1 MTRDSNSD
9 DGSSSDSQDIYFADG
24 IRKYNSVEAFNKE
37 LPRTVEL
44 INTPDGDSVYVIG
57 TAHFSLKSQD
67 DVSLVIRNVKPNAVV
82 LELCPLRMHIL
93 DYDEQTLLQEAKDL
107 SPEKI
112 KQILKD
118 QGFSHG
124 LFYLSFLRASANITK
139 QLGIAPGGEAR
150 RAVAEA
156 KKLRRCKVLLGDRP
170 MNITLRRA
178 LYGLSFQ
185 KKMQISMALNSF
197 DLDTSPI
204 TQDDVETYK
213 NQERETLKKMK
224 ETMPTVFHSFVT
236 ERDIILAHSL
246 YLAVELAREMQRL
259 KMTMDQISRGDENV
273 MPVNV
278 VGVVGIGHLKGILQ
292 NYGKTSSV
300 QIKQLM
306 TLRPPKANFKNAAG
320 PAHLTG
326 IYSLV
331 SKKWWNIFQFFGRK

>member
-1 MTRDSNSD
+1 M
-9 DGSSSDSQDIYFADG
+9 
-24 IRKYNSVEAFNKE
+24 
-37 LPRTVEL
+37 
-44 INTPDGDSVYVIG
+44 
-57 TAHFSLKSQD
+57 
-67 DVSLVIRNVKPNAVV
+67 KPNAVV

-93 DYDEQTLLQEAKDL
+93 DYDEQTLLDEAKDL

-112 KQILKD
+112 KKILKD

-156 KKLRRCKVLLGDRP
+156 KKLRKCKVLLGDRP

-213 NQERETLKKMK
+213 NQEKETLSKMK
-224 ETMPTVFHSFVT
+224 ESMPTVFHSFVT

-246 YLAVELAREMQRL
+246 FLAVGLAKEMQRL
-259 KMTMDQISRGDENV
+259 KHTVDQITKGEDNV
-273 MPVNV
+273 NPVNI
-278 VGVVGIGHLKGILQ
+278 VGVVGIGHVKGIVA
-292 NYGKTSSV
+292 NYGKTSSAQV
-300 QIKQLM
+300 KQLM
-306 TLRPPKANFKNAAG
+306 NLKPSKTRFNNASGAS
-320 PAHLTG
+320 HLTG
-326 IYSLV
+326 IYS
-331 SKKWWNIFQFFGRK
+331 FFCKRCWRFLWRK

>member
-1 MTRDSNSD
+1 MTN
-9 DGSSSDSQDIYFADG
+9 GSSSDDDYGSRDSLFEDG
-24 IRKYNSVEAFNKE
+24 IKKYDCIEDLNND
-37 LPRTVEL
+37 LPQTVQL
-44 INTPDGDSVYVIG
+44 ITTPDGDSIYVIG

-67 DVSLVIRNVKPNAVV
+67 DVSLIVRNVRPHAIV

-93 DYDEQTLLQEAKDL
+93 DYDEQTLLQEAQDL

-139 QLGIAPGGEAR
+139 QLGIAPGGECR

-156 KKLRRCKVLLGDRP
+156 KKLKRCKVLLGDRP

-178 LYGLSFQ
+178 LHGLSFQ

-197 DLDTSPI
+197 DLDNTPI
-204 TQDDVETYK
+204 TQDDVELYK

-224 ETMPTVFHSFVT
+224 ETMPSVYQSFVT

-246 YLAVELAREMQRL
+246 FLAVELAREMQRL
-259 KMTMDQISRGDENV
+259 KMTMEQISRGDISI

-278 VGVVGIGHLKGILQ
+278 VGVVGIGHLKGIVK
-292 NYGKTSSV
+292 NYGKTSSAQV
-300 QIKQLM
+300 KQLM
-306 TLRPPKANFKNAAG
+306 NLKPPKIVYNAGG
-320 PAHLTG
+320 PTQITG
-326 IYSLV
+326 IQSFMGRKL
-331 SKKWWNIFQFFGRK
+331 WNIFQYFAKK

>member
-9 DGSSSDSQDIYFADG
+9 DGSSDDSQETYFADG
-24 IRKYNSVEAFNKE
+24 IRKYDSVESFNKE
-37 LPRTVEL
+37 LPKTVEL
-44 INTPDGDSVYVIG
+44 ITTPDGDSVYVIG

-156 KKLRRCKVLLGDRP
+156 RKLKKCKVLLGDRP
-170 MNITLRRA
+170 MNITLKRA
-178 LYGLSFQ
+178 LHGLSFQ

-197 DLDTSPI
+197 DLDTTPI
-204 TQDDVETYK
+204 TQDDVENYK

-246 YLAVELAREMQRL
+246 HLAVELAREIKRV
-259 KMTMDQISRGDENV
+259 KITMDQYSKGDESI

-278 VGVVGIGHLKGILQ
+278 VGVVGIGHLKGIVQ
-292 NYGKTSSV
+292 NYGKTNST

-306 TLRPPKANFKNAAG
+306 TLRPPKGKFNAGNSA
-320 PAHLTG
+320 AHLSG
-326 IYSLV
+326 IYSFV

>member
-1 MTRDSNSD
+1 MTRDSDSD
-9 DGSSSDSQDIYFADG
+9 DDASEDSQDIYFVDG
-24 IRKYNSVEAFNKE
+24 IRKYNSVESFNRE
-37 LPRTVEL
+37 LPKTVEL
-44 INTPDGDSVYVIG
+44 ITTPDGDSVYVIG

-185 KKMQISMALNSF
+185 KKMQISIALNSF
-197 DLDTSPI
+197 DLDTTPI
-204 TQDDVETYK
+204 TQDDVESYK
-213 NQERETLKKMK
+213 NQERETLKKMQ
-224 ETMPTVFHSFVT
+224 ETMPSVFHSFVT

-246 YLAVELAREMQRL
+246 FLAVELAREMQRL
-259 KMTMDQISRGDENV
+259 KLTMDQISRGDDNV
-273 MPVNV
+273 MPVNI
-278 VGVVGIGHLKGILQ
+278 VGVVGIGHLKGIVK
-292 NYGKTSSV
+292 NYGKTSSA

-306 TLRPPKANFKNAAG
+306 TLRPKKFNATH
-320 PAHLTG
+320 PTHLTG
-326 IYSLV
+326 ICSYV